1 MLSLAA
7 GSLAVVSPPTLPW
20 THRADLANRLTV
32 PTSYVTKMVVEQVKR
47 KVYPYS
53 IVPGGAED
61 LFAAKRAMTDPAIKA
76 HYANVDLAQLK
87 EVKLTANL
95 SGYVSYRWGDK
106 IYWTAKKITLR
117 AGEKVFTDGT
127 HVVRARCLNCYS
139 MLPMQPTRPHEPTEL
154 ALDAPVEMPVTVYKF
169 PLVPL
174 LAPGLVP
181 PAELTPSVPVLAAGA
196 PIAGKIPGGGIWF
209 PLIPIIPPIHHHPSN
224 GPTPTSPGTPATPP
238 GGTPTGPGP
247 PITPPIVPPVAVVP
261 EPRYGWAFLAAFFAL
276 ALTIRTLRARKSN

>member
-1 MLSLAA
+1 MRCWTCEKTTADRGGICRICRRAARIPSSTPRRRLSFWKLAGALVGVLSLAA

-20 THRADLANRLTV
+20 SHRADLANRLTA
-32 PTSYVTKMVVEQVKR
+32 PQAYVTTMVVEQLKR

-53 IVPGGAED
+53 IVPGGAEN

-76 HYANVDLAQLK
+76 HYASVGVDLAQLK

-154 ALDAPVEMPVTVYKF
+154 ALDAPIEMPVTVYSF
-169 PLVPL
+169 PLLPL
-174 LAPGLVP
+174 LAPALPVP
-181 PAELTPSVPVLAAGA
+181 PGELTPSVPVLPAGGPSLARSQAAA
-196 PIAGKIPGGGIWF
+196 
-209 PLIPIIPPIHHHPSN
+209 
-224 GPTPTSPGTPATPP
+224 
-238 GGTPTGPGP
+238 
-247 PITPPIVPPVAVVP
+247 
-261 EPRYGWAFLAAFFAL
+261 YGF
-276 ALTIRTLRARKSN
+276 R

>member
-1 MLSLAA
+1 VLSLAA

-20 THRADLANRLTV
+20 SHQADLANRLTA
-32 PTSYVTKMVVEQVKR
+32 PQSYVTTMVVEQVKR

-53 IVPGGAED
+53 IVPGGAEN

-76 HYANVDLAQLK
+76 HYASVGVDLSQLK

-154 ALDAPVEMPVTVYKF
+154 ALDAPVEMPVTVYTF

-174 LAPGLVP
+174 VAPALPVP
-181 PAELTPSVPVLAAGA
+181 PGELTPSVPVLPAGG
-196 PIAGKIPGGGIWF
+196 PITGKVPGGGIWF
-209 PLIPIIPPIHHHPSN
+209 PLIPIIPPIHHHPGN
-224 GPTPTSPGTPATPP
+224 GPTSPGTPSTPP
-238 GGTPTGPGP
+238 GGGGGTPTP
-247 PITPPIVPPVAVVP
+247 PVVPPVAVVP
-261 EPRYGWAFLAAFFAL
+261 EPRYGWAFLAALFAL
-276 ALTIRTLRARKSN
+276 GLTIRTLRERKPN